1 MSNPTPPPPP
11 PSAPTPPPGAPPPAA
26 PMSAREAKAE
36 ARAAR
41 ARAKALRPWYRK
53 KRWWLLGVVVVI
65 VAASIAASGGDDDD
79 APATRESGGVEA
91 DVPGGGR
98 SAGGQDV
105 YAIGQTARTGDFDV
119 TLHTVEDPYVPS
131 NPFDR
136 PGDGNRFVAVELTA
150 TNTSDVQKPLSTM
163 LGAEVTDSL
172 SRPWDVAFAGFD
184 LPQLDGMV
192 PAGESRRGWIVFEVP
207 NDATG
212 LRLRIKG
219 NLTATGSLFALS

>member
-1 MSNPTPPPPP
+1 MSNLTPPPPP
-11 PSAPTPPPGAPPPAA
+11 PAPTPQPSPTGPT
-26 PMSAREAKAE
+26 SAKEAKAE

-53 KRWWLLGVVVVI
+53 KRWWLLAIVVVI

-79 APATRESGGVEA
+79 NARDPDPSAET
-91 DVPGGGR
+91 PGGGR
-98 SAGGQDV
+98 SEGGQEV
-105 YAIGQTARTGDFDV
+105 YAVGQTAHTGDFDV
-119 TLHTVEDPYVPS
+119 TLHTVEDPYVSS
-131 NPFDR
+131 NQFDR
-136 PGDGNRFVAVELTA
+136 PSEGNRFVAVELTV
-150 TNTSDVQKPLSTM
+150 TNTSDEQQPLSTL

-172 SRPWDVAFAGFD
+172 SRPWDVALAGLD